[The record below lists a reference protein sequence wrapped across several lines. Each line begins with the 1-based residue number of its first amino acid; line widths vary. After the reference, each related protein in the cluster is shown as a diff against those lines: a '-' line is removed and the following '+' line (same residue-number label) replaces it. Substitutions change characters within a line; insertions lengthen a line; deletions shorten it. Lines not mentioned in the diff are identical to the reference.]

1 VAVREGLGGLSK
13 ALKLAST
20 EAGKQNPD
28 ATLLWIGANMYLALI
43 LLSMLAFLALCLVGL
58 FTLIRQAI
66 ADPPSSSPPVFIQ
79 DPFPLPAVAAL
90 SSAARSSVAPSSPA
104 PTYAAR
110 SEDAEGSAC
119 GQSCA

>member
-1 VAVREGLGGLSK
+1 
-13 ALKLAST
+13 
-20 EAGKQNPD
+20 
-28 ATLLWIGANMYLALI
+28 MYLALT

-66 ADPPSSSPPVFIQ
+66 ADPPSSAPPVFIQ
-79 DPFPLPAVAAL
+79 DPFPLPTVAAL
-90 SSAARSSVAPSSPA
+90 SSAA